1 MVVHCVDDYLADPR
15 AHGDDCAGAD
25 AERLLA
31 EIRRLAPEISG
42 REAEIEAA
50 RRVPLDLID
59 RLKSIG
65 AFRLFVP
72 RSHGGLELDLPTGLH
87 IIQALARI
95 EGSVGWVTMI
105 GNGGSLFAPLLSRQT
120 FERIYGGAPLN
131 YRNGPILAGSTAPV
145 GTAEATYTGWR
156 VNGRWPFASGCQHA
170 DWLAGFCVMTEDGRP
185 LPDDGGRPWVRGF
198 LLPAGDWQIE
208 DTWHVMGLKG
218 TGSHHI
224 VLNNAIV
231 QEANFFE
238 LETGTPC
245 LPGPLYKAPAH
256 LLPLFH
262 GAFSVGV
269 AEAALDDLLTLANSG
284 RQQLKAAVPLR
295 DSEIFHYELGRV
307 SAEFRAARAI
317 LEAQIA
323 SHWRHAL
330 ASTLREEALLTEGT
344 QTAIWVSAACVR
356 VADACFALAGGS
368 AIYDSSP
375 LQRRMRDLHAANL
388 HAAVHQRHYAAA
400 GKAAIAAFDCL
411 PDALQQSI
419 A

>member
-15 AHGDDCAGAD
+15 ADDDDCTGAD

-31 EIRRLAPEISG
+31 EIRRLALEIAG
-42 REAEIEAA
+42 RGDEIEAA

-59 RLKSIG
+59 TLKSIG

-72 RSHGGLELDLPTGLH
+72 RSHGGLELDLPTGLRL
-87 IIQALARI
+87 IQALARI
-95 EGSVGWVTMI
+95 EGSVGWATMI
-105 GNGGSLFAPLLSRQT
+105 GNGGSLFAPLLSRQM
-120 FERIYGGAPLN
+120 FERIYRDGSN
-131 YRNGPILAGSTAPV
+131 PILAGSIAPV
-145 GTAEATYTGWR
+145 GTAEATYAGWR

-170 DWLAGFCVMTEDGRP
+170 DWLAGFCVMAEDGKP
-185 LPDDGGRPWVRGF
+185 LPGDGGRPWVRGF
-198 LLPAGDWQIE
+198 LLPTRDWQIE

-224 VLNNAIV
+224 VLDDAIV
-231 QEANFFE
+231 QEAHFFDFE
-238 LETGTPC
+238 KGTPC
-245 LPGPLYKAPAH
+245 VAGPLYQAPAH
-256 LLPLFH
+256 FLPLFH

-269 AEAALDDLLTLANSG
+269 AEAALDDLLALANSG

-307 SAEFRAARAI
+307 SAELRAARAV
-317 LEAQIA
+317 LEAQVA

-330 ASTLREEALLTEGT
+330 AGTLREEVLLTEGT

-375 LQRRMRDLHAANL
+375 LQRRMRDLRAANL
-388 HAAVHQRHYAAA
+388 HAAVHQRHHAVA
-400 GKAAIAAFDCL
+400 GKAAIAAFDSL
-411 PDALQQSI
+411 PEAFQRPI

>member
-1 MVVHCVDDYLADPR
+1 MVVHCVDYDLADPR
-15 AHGDDCAGAD
+15 AHGDGCTSAD

-31 EIRRLAPEISG
+31 EIRRLAPEIAG
-42 REAEIEAA
+42 RGAEIEAA

-59 RLKSIG
+59 TLKSID
-65 AFRLFVP
+65 AFRLFMP
-72 RSHGGLELDLPTGLH
+72 RSHGGLELDLPMGLH

-95 EGSVGWVTMI
+95 EGSVGWATMI
-105 GNGGSLFAPLLSRQT
+105 GNGGSLLAPLLPRQT
-120 FERIYGGAPLN
+120 FERIYGGDPLID
-131 YRNGPILAGSTAPV
+131 RNGPILAGSIAPV
-145 GTAEATYTGWR
+145 GTAEATYAGWR

-170 DWLAGFCVMTEDGRP
+170 DWLTGFCLMTEDGKP
-185 LPDDGGRPWVRGF
+185 LPSDGGRPWVRGF

-208 DTWHVMGLKG
+208 DTWHVMGLEG

-224 VLNNAIV
+224 VLADAIV
-231 QEANFFE
+231 QEANFFD
-238 LETGTPC
+238 LEKGTPC
-245 LPGPLYKAPAH
+245 VPGPLYQAPAH
-256 LLPLFH
+256 FLPLFH
-262 GAFSVGV
+262 GAFEVGV
-269 AEAALDDLLTLANSG
+269 AEAALDDLLALANSG

-295 DSEIFHYELGRV
+295 ESEIFHYELGRV
-307 SAEFRAARAI
+307 SAELRAARAM
-317 LEAQIA
+317 LEAQVA
-323 SHWRHAL
+323 SHWRHAV
-330 ASTLREEALLTEGT
+330 AGTLRTEALLTEGT

-400 GKAAIAAFDCL
+400 GKAAIAAFDRL
-411 PDALQQSI
+411 PDAFQRPI